1 MQCTF
6 LSSVVSESRLEF
18 DNDVQDLTSD
28 MFSALLFGLLLV
40 CSSLQA
46 ESEAAVEEVRS
57 ALVRLSQGEDVTSLE
72 ISEAA
77 RASLHSISN
86 INMFGEQRLKTMVWP
101 GWSLDCTACEAIA
114 VLIIGLFESG
124 TPLEEIETA
133 VINLCITLNIES
145 AEVCEGMVHGF
156 GYQLE
161 YILNQGENITPGLF
175 CGVFVGGDCGDQGQ
189 INNWEVEVPG
199 DKPAKE
205 NITGPADGYQVFR
218 VLQVADVHVDLTYLP
233 GSPVNC
239 GLPCCCMESTGLAED
254 GEQAA
259 GEWGDYTCDIPLQT
273 LEAMMTTVSWEVDMD
288 YIIYTGDSPA
298 HDVWLQSKDK
308 NLENERTVLDLLESS
323 FPGVPVYLGK
333 D

>member
-1 MQCTF
+1 
-6 LSSVVSESRLEF
+6 
-18 DNDVQDLTSD
+18 
-28 MFSALLFGLLLV
+28 MFSELLFGLFLLV
-40 CSSLQA
+40 SSSLQA
-46 ESEAAVEEVRS
+46 EAEPAVEEVRT
-57 ALVRLSQGEDVTSLE
+57 ALVRLSQGEDVSSLQM
-72 ISEAA
+72 SEVAE
-77 RASLHSISN
+77 ASLHSISN
-86 INMFGEQRLKTMVWP
+86 INMFGEQRIKTMVWP
-101 GWSLDCTACEAIA
+101 GWSLDCTACEAMA

-124 TPLEEIETA
+124 TPLDEIETA
-133 VINLCITLNIES
+133 VISLCITLNIES

-161 YILNQGENITPGLF
+161 YILNQGDNITPALF

-189 INNWEVEVPG
+189 INNWEVAVPG
-199 DKPAKE
+199 DKPDME
-205 NITGPADGYQVFR
+205 EITGPAETTEVLR
-218 VLQVADVHVDLTYLP
+218 VLQIADVHVDLTYLA

-239 GLPCCCMESTGLAED
+239 GLPCCCLGSTGLAEE

-308 NLENERTVLDLLESS
+308 NLENERTVLDLLASS

-333 D
+333 DK